1 MSFSNRKYP
10 SQFTRKYRALVKT
23 HPFALFGLPFMGLMI
38 AGSFFL
44 TPFTAIRYEK
54 HDKKRRWV
62 TNEEALASTDK
73 TKRKVDPKEEYY
85 VSLWQLPTATA
96 LT

>member
-1 MSFSNRKYP
+1 MSFSNSKYP
-10 SQFTRKYRALVKT
+10 SGLTRKYRSLVKK
-23 HPFALFGLPFMGLMI
+23 HPFVLFGLPFMGI
-38 AGSFFL
+38 IVAGSFFL

-54 HDKKRRWV
+54 HDKKRKWV

-85 VSLWQLPTATA
+85 VSLSVLQ
-96 LT
+96 